1 MTELASA
8 RALAD
13 ERAVPDA
20 PVLTLSLLGGAS
32 LSVRGQDVRIN
43 NRKAR
48 AILGYLGLSTT
59 GEEQR
64 ERLAGLFWSE
74 AEEDK
79 ARATLRQAVHEIRE
93 ALDHAGCAALRASR
107 LTLGLVPRLV
117 RIDVLDLLQSLQDG
131 EAPDPLLR
139 QSRLAE
145 TLLAGFE
152 DLDPAF
158 HVWLLARRQS
168 LHDRMMQALEDHYRK
183 AELPRNLRRRFASA
197 AQRLDPTHEEAC
209 RVFMHCAAQDGDPVA
224 ALRAYNE
231 LWTLLDQDYDSE
243 PSHLTQELVADI
255 KLGKYEPVTTESG
268 LGEEALQLLVPER
281 PKPAP
286 QPARELP
293 PRMAVQV
300 AAFGINGVESDR
312 MHLVTGFRHELIAC
326 LVRFREW
333 LVIDADVP
341 IVRSANG
348 AGTLRYLVEANA
360 YQAGSAIHVVLTLR
374 DCEASTFVW
383 SERFELRLESWF
395 EAQQRI
401 VRRIAG
407 TLSGQISAERLQRI
421 AAEPDVGLDVYD
433 AWLRGQGMTET
444 FSAEEWNK
452 AARLFIDITQ
462 RSPNFSPLYS
472 SLVQMNNSMHIVHPG
487 MWRETEKAAA
497 TLRLARRAVALD
509 ALDSRAQLCL
519 GWALAMTKHYT
530 QAAVHM
536 QLACE
541 LNPNDSWTLIS
552 AALFHAFN
560 GEPDVARNLVR
571 QSFDATLLP
580 SRVQWG
586 YEACIAYLAGDD
598 ATAVEATGRAED
610 VIINLPAWRA
620 AALFNLGEK
629 REAEREAQRFLAGVR
644 ANWTADEPPTDETIG
659 RWLMHLY
666 PISHAE
672 QWERLRRGVVGA
684 GIPVVGIKH
693 HQW

>member
-1 MTELASA
+1 MIELASA
-8 RALAD
+8 HPFKN
-13 ERAVPDA
+13 ERSAPEAAV
-20 PVLTLSLLGGAS
+20 LRLSLLGGAS
-32 LSVRGQDVRIN
+32 LSVGGEDVRIN

-48 AILGYLGLSTT
+48 AILGYLALSTT

-74 AEEDK
+74 TEEDK

-93 ALDHAGCAALRASR
+93 ALDHHRCAALRATR
-107 LTLGLVPRLV
+107 LTLGLTRQLI
-117 RIDVLDLLQSLQDG
+117 RADVLDLLESVQAG

-139 QSRLAE
+139 QARLAD

-168 LHDRMMQALEDHYRK
+168 LHDRLMQSLEDRYRS
-183 AELPRNLRRRFASA
+183 ADMPRNLRRRFATA

-209 RVFMHCAAQDGDPVA
+209 RVFMLCAAQEGDSAA
-224 ALRAYNE
+224 ALRAYND
-231 LWTLLDQDYDSE
+231 LWALLDQDYDSE
-243 PSHLTQELVADI
+243 PSALTQELVADI
-255 KLGKYEPVTTESG
+255 KLGKYEALPTEPG
-268 LGEEALQLLVPER
+268 LGEGALQLLIPER
-281 PKPAP
+281 PKPAA

-300 AAFGINGVESDR
+300 AAFGINGVEADR

-333 LVIDADVP
+333 LIIDADVP
-341 IVRSANG
+341 ITRAGNG
-348 AGTLRYLVEANA
+348 SGTPGYLVEANA

-374 DCEASTFVW
+374 DCEASAFVW

-421 AAEPDVGLDVYD
+421 AGEPDVGLDVYD
-433 AWLRGQGMTET
+433 TWLRGQGMTES
-444 FSAEEWNK
+444 FGADDWNK
-452 AARLFIDITQ
+452 AARLYIDIIQ

-487 MWRETEKAAA
+487 IWRDAEKAAA
-497 TLRLARRAVALD
+497 TVRLARRAAALD

-519 GWALAMTKHYT
+519 GWALAMSKHYT

-541 LNPNDSWTLIS
+541 LNPNDSWTLVS

-560 GEPDVARNLVR
+560 GEPDTARALVR

-580 SRVQWG
+580 SRVHWG
-586 YEACIAYLAGDD
+586 YEGCIAYLASDD
-598 ATAVEATGRAED
+598 ATTVEATGRAED

-620 AALFNLGEK
+620 AALFNLGQQ
-629 REAEREAQRFLAGVR
+629 REAEHEAKRFLAAAR
-644 ANWTADEPPTDETIG
+644 ANWAGDEVPTDETIG

-672 QWERLRRGVVGA
+672 QWERLRRGVAGA